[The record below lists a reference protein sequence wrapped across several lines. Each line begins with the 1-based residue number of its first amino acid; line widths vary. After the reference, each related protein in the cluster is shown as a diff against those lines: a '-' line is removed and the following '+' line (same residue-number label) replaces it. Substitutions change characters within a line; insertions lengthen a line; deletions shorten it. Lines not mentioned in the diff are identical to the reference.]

1 MILRI
6 KIGIGRYNDMQYAS
20 SKMHRYNVQPTKQI
34 AMEKIR
40 YFVGIDGGGSG
51 TRALL
56 STVDGTL
63 LGAGVAGPSGLM
75 HGAENA
81 WASIMVALR
90 QAFAAAA
97 LELPALD
104 QIALACGLAGAN
116 NAPWAA
122 AFQAQAPMFAEL
134 LLVSDALTTLYGAFQ
149 GEPGVIIALGTG
161 SVGLA
166 LCADGTRREVGGWG
180 FPSGDEASGAWLGL
194 RALSHA
200 QQVADGRR
208 ASDSLAQAVLAFC
221 GGGRVSLMR
230 WGVQANQTAVA
241 QLAPLVVHH
250 AAEVPAA
257 AQLMRAAGQEV
268 AAMALALD
276 EAQSMPIALCGGL
289 AAAMQPYLPD
299 SLLPRVIAPKA
310 DAAAGALLM
319 AQQRALTEIFY

>member
-1 MILRI
+1 
-6 KIGIGRYNDMQYAS
+6 MQY
-20 SKMHRYNVQPTKQI
+20 Y
-34 AMEKIR
+34 
-40 YFVGIDGGGSG
+40 VGIDGGGSG
-51 TRALL
+51 TRAVLAAA
-56 STVDGTL
+56 DGVVL
-63 LGAGVAGPSGLM
+63 GVGAGGPSGLM

-90 QAFAAAA
+90 QAFAAASLA
-97 LELPALD
+97 LPAPD
-104 QIALACGLAGAN
+104 QMALACGLAGAN

-122 AFQAQAPMFAEL
+122 AFQAQAAALGFTEL

-166 LCADGTRREVGGWG
+166 LCADGSRREVGGWG

-208 ASDSLAQAVLAFC
+208 SSDALAQAVLAFC
-221 GGGRVSLMR
+221 GGSRTSLMR

-241 QLAPLVVHH
+241 QLAPLLVQH
-250 AAEVPAA
+250 AADVPAA
-257 AQLMRAAGQEV
+257 TQLMRAAGQEV

-276 EAQSMPIALCGGL
+276 ATQTMPIALCGGL
-289 AAAMQPYLPD
+289 AAAMQPYLPA

-319 AQQRALTEIFY
+319 AQQRALAD

>member
-1 MILRI
+1 
-6 KIGIGRYNDMQYAS
+6 
-20 SKMHRYNVQPTKQI
+20 
-34 AMEKIR
+34 MEKIR
-40 YFVGIDGGGSG
+40 YYVGIDGGGSG
-51 TRALL
+51 TRAVLAAANGVVL
-56 STVDGTL
+56 GG
-63 LGAGVAGPSGLM
+63 GAGGPSGLM

-81 WASIMVALR
+81 WASIMAALQ
-90 QAFAAAA
+90 QAFAAAGLA
-97 LELPALD
+97 LPSLD
-104 QIALACGLAGAN
+104 QIAVGCGLAGAN

-122 AFQAQAPMFAEL
+122 AFRAQAPLFAEL
-134 LLVSDALTTLYGAFQ
+134 SLVSDALTTLYGAFQ

-166 LCADGTRREVGGWG
+166 LCADGSRREVGGWG

-208 ASDSLAQAVLAFC
+208 ASDALAQAVLAFC
-221 GGGRVSLMR
+221 GGSRISLMR

-241 QLAPLVVHH
+241 QLAPLLVHH
-250 AAEVPAA
+250 ATEVPAA

-276 EAQSMPIALCGGL
+276 ATQTMPIALCGGL
-289 AAAMQPYLPD
+289 AAAMQPYLPA

-310 DAAAGALLM
+310 DAAAGALLL
-319 AQQRALTEIFY
+319 AQQRALAD